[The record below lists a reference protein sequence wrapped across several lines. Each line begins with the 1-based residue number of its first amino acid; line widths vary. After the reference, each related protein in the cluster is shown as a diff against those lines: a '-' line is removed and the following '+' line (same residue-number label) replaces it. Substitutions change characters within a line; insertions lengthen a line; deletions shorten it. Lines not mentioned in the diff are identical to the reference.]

1 MDNEQQRKTYC
12 ATYLSDG
19 ELTSANRYSINS
31 WAHKHIEEG
40 CSDHGNDG
48 SSTSTSDDEPD
59 TCKNVRHEYNN
70 AQMFQK
76 FVTAVNSQYRYNNDG
91 IVRATP
97 IIIYHTIVIYP
108 DLSDSNRPIDTTL
121 NLFDAEM
128 KYLHDNGFK
137 VITMSDLGYDTNS
150 KSLYTKGT

>member
-40 CSDHGNDG
+40 CSDHDNDG

-128 KYLHDNGFK
+128 KYLHENGFK